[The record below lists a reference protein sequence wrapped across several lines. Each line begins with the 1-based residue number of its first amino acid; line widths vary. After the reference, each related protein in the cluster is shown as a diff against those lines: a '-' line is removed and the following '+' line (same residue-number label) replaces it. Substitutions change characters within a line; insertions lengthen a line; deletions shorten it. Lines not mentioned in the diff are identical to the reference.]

1 MIGHRQRRMALAIL
15 MAGAASPLLS
25 ACKDPT
31 LERSTEA
38 RRKAL
43 IGLWQREFD
52 ADYPTIRQT
61 LNLGADGQFLE
72 IAEDEPAGAE
82 PQREVW
88 SGEWTYDGTNL
99 KRRYLRKNGQ
109 LLIGATLH
117 YATFTLISVSP
128 EAFVVDDN
136 FVKHLVSFQRL
147 AADATR

>member
-1 MIGHRQRRMALAIL
+1 MRH
-15 MAGAASPLLS
+15 
-25 ACKDPT
+25 
-31 LERSTEA
+31 
-38 RRKAL
+38 
-43 IGLWQREFD
+43 
-52 ADYPTIRQT
+52 T

-72 IAEDEPAGAE
+72 IAADAEDGPAGAE

-99 KRRYLRKNGQ
+99 KRRYLHKNGR
-109 LLIGATLH
+109 LLIGTTLH

-136 FVKHLVSFQRL
+136 FVKHPVSFQRL